1 MPCYAMKE
9 KVDAQVAIKDAPKR
23 LYHNYLRIYTNII
36 FDQNI
41 A

>member
-1 MPCYAMKE
+1 MKE
-9 KVDAQVAIKDAPKR
+9 KANTQVAIKDATKR

-41 A
+41 V